1 MGVKFL
7 PDEAFLLNLE
17 FSGVLIESLNLDKQ
31 KKDYN
36 DCFEVLIVCL
46 FLEQKLKLLVA

>member
-7 PDEAFLLNLE
+7 PDKVLLLNLE

-36 DCFEVLIVCL
+36 DCFGVPFICS
-46 FLEQKLKLLVA
+46 FLEQELRLLVA

>member
-7 PDEAFLLNLE
+7 PEKVLLLNLE
-17 FSGVLIESLNLDKQ
+17 FSGVSIESLSLDKQ

-36 DCFEVLIVCL
+36 DCFGVLVICS
-46 FLEQKLKLLVA
+46 FLEQELRLLVA